1 MKIVQFSELRPL
13 LTERVVVCQRARNHP
28 CLVFGQVDASVVCLP
43 PVSSSIVDILAY
55 IHAYS
60 LLYDMD
66 DELLAEAVRKKDE
79 LIYHPQRCIKCVRGP
94 SKNTA
99 ENAQRPKAVPVS
111 VNGNHHVSF

>member
-1 MKIVQFSELRPL
+1 
-13 LTERVVVCQRARNHP
+13 
-28 CLVFGQVDASVVCLP
+28 
-43 PVSSSIVDILAY
+43 
-55 IHAYS
+55 
-60 LLYDMD
+60 MD